1 MFYLPLRTYKQR
13 GAEDEVIKYI
23 PDGNFKFGAISMSTP
38 AHSDQSILQYRL
50 FVEGKEVWSHTL
62 TSPVQGESN

>member
-1 MFYLPLRTYKQR
+1 M
-13 GAEDEVIKYI
+13 GANCLCRYI

-50 FVEGKEVWSHTL
+50 FVEGEEVWSHTL
-62 TSPVQGESN
+62 TSPVKGSSKYDSIWE